1 MSVTDPLLK
10 QLKGL
15 ILEFRLSQ
23 TVINDKTEKLHPLC
37 DVIEKIF
44 RKGLKNNGSWFSKT
58 DYWCW
63 VSKAAYD
70 VAYDRVNPIFIMV
83 TSIVNESKKVCTL
96 QGKGRLFIRCALVK
110 KVLGVAVELLRR
122 DLRFTDVWYDAEFS
136 ILGNEILSE
145 IFISLLFEIT
155 EIKFLLNLKNASFLD
170 ETWDL
175 PVYKEYELVPCDDI
189 GMTVQYLSGRTLVI
203 SVVPG
208 SVAEEDGKV
217 GCGDVLDELFDI
229 SLRNANK
236 SKVQQILRQNKGW
249 PIRLSVSKC
258 LKENHIY
265 GPIEELLTM
274 ANLQRDQINIA
285 PKKKCPIR
293 SDEDNEGEEEEEEET
308 DFFHPMAEKGRKP
321 AHALLPGDYSDE
333 IPVHGP
339 EQKAFYPVLFIEEV
353 FVGNKGGQKEIL
365 DVIGQSMVN
374 YPGKQQPLL
383 LQLGETEVLVMTRD
397 KKQAVYR
404 HCYTEISSCGRRMD
418 TLKIFA
424 YICGETTC
432 SIAQSFKCHIFEAE
446 TIEDAKI
453 ILCAIGQGF
462 HRTTFYV

>member
-1 MSVTDPLLK
+1 MSVSDPLLK
-10 QLKGL
+10 QLKAL
-15 ILEFRLSQ
+15 ILEFRLSE
-23 TVINDKTEKLHPLC
+23 VAVNDKNEKLHTLC
-37 DVIEKIF
+37 DIIEKIF
-44 RKGLKNNGSWFSKT
+44 RKGLKQNGGWFSKT

-63 VSKAAYD
+63 ISKSVYD
-70 VAYDRVNPIFIMV
+70 VANDRVNPIFVMV
-83 TSIVNESKKVCTL
+83 TNIVNESKKVCTL

-110 KVLGVAVELLRR
+110 KVLGVAVELLRKDQR
-122 DLRFTDVWYDAEFS
+122 LTDIWYDTEYS

-217 GCGDVLDELFDI
+217 GCGDVLDELFGI

-236 SKVQQILRQNKGW
+236 SKVQQILRQNRGW
-249 PIRLSVSKC
+249 PIRLSVNKC
-258 LKENHIY
+258 LKDNHIY
-265 GPIEELLTM
+265 GPIEELLTL
-274 ANLQRDQINIA
+274 ANLQRDQIKIE
-285 PKKKCPIR
+285 PKR
-293 SDEDNEGEEEEEEET
+293 SPASSDEET
-308 DFFHPMAEKGRKP
+308 DFFRPVAEKGRKP

-339 EQKAFYPVLFIEEV
+339 EQKAFYPVLFIAEV
-353 FVGNKGGQKEIL
+353 YVGNKGGQKEIL
-365 DVIGQSMVN
+365 DVIGQNMVN
-374 YPGKQQPLL
+374 YPGKQQPFL

-397 KKQAVYR
+397 KKQIVYR
-404 HCYTEISSCGRRMD
+404 HCYTEISSCGRRLD
-418 TLKIFA
+418 TMKIFA
-424 YICGETTC
+424 YICG
-432 SIAQSFKCHIFEAE
+432 
-446 TIEDAKI
+446 
-453 ILCAIGQGF
+453 
-462 HRTTFYV
+462 